1 MIKNIFMTMIKNII
15 IIISI
20 IAMNIIFSIGSFEI
34 ELSFIYLSTNIRHHY
49 DYHDHMMIW
58 RAPGQ
63 WWVFCRNDQSGERS
77 WPSHRPRSAQVGPNS
92 SEEGVVAED
101 EDDVGDEDGYDDDNK
116 DV

>member
-1 MIKNIFMTMIKNII
+1 M
-15 IIISI
+15 
-20 IAMNIIFSIGSFEI
+20 
-34 ELSFIYLSTNIRHHY
+34 
-49 DYHDHMMIW
+49 
-58 RAPGQ
+58 
-63 WWVFCRNDQSGERS
+63 FCRNDQSGERS